1 MRIIDKRGKVSR
13 RGFLKR
19 SSATVFGTVAFT
31 TGAGVLLD
39 PKGAWAITL
48 KSLKPET
55 MATLIQLA
63 RDTYPHDRLTDATY
77 AKAVAGYD
85 DQAATDPKIKS
96 LIETGCVS
104 LNTHAQ
110 AMYKTN
116 YVTVGWEEQ
125 RVAILR
131 NIDTTPFFQT
141 IRAGLVTSLYNQHD
155 IWQKFGY
162 EGSSA
167 DKGGYIHRGFND
179 IDWLNT
185 AQGTQ
190 ASTSTA
196 TPGAKS

>member
-1 MRIIDKRGKVSR
+1 MRTIEKRGQVSR
-13 RGFLKR
+13 RGFLRKT
-19 SSATVFGTVAFT
+19 SATVFGTVAFT

-55 MATLIQLA
+55 MATLIQMA

-85 DQAATDPKIKS
+85 DQAAADPKVKAM
-96 LIETGCVS
+96 IEQGCAS
-104 LNTHAQ
+104 LNSHAQ

-116 YVTVGWEEQ
+116 YVTIGWEEQ
-125 RVAILR
+125 RTAILR
-131 NIDTTPFFQT
+131 NMETTPFFTT
-141 IRAGLVTSLYNQHD
+141 IRAGLVTSLYNQEG

-162 EGSSA
+162 EGASA

-179 IDWLNT
+179 IDWLGN
-185 AQGTQ
+185 TQ
-190 ASTSTA
+190 AETT

>member
-1 MRIIDKRGKVSR
+1 MRTIDKRGQVSR

-55 MATLIQLA
+55 MATLIQMA

-85 DQAATDPKIKS
+85 DQAAADPKVKAMVEQGCAS
-96 LIETGCVS
+96 LD
-104 LNTHAQ
+104 THAQ

-116 YVTVGWEEQ
+116 YVAVGWEEQ
-125 RVAILR
+125 RTAILR
-131 NIDTTPFFQT
+131 NVETTPFFHT
-141 IRAGLVTSLYNQHD
+141 IRAGLVTSLYNQEG

-162 EGSSA
+162 EGASA

-179 IDWLNT
+179 IDWLGN
-185 AQGTQ
+185 TQ
-190 ASTSTA
+190 ADTSTT